1 MNKLPWAKILAVVS
15 GLAGI
20 AGAVVTPVFG
30 SALAGEVQAVLEA
43 VSGILVIIAGTHATS
58 LVYVKAKL
66 SAQREDDMIRQVLRQ
81 ANKLT

>member
-1 MNKLPWAKILAVVS
+1 MKITLAQVIAVVS
-15 GLAGI
+15 GLAGV
-20 AGAVVTPVFG
+20 AGAVLVPTCG
-30 SALAGEVQAVLEA
+30 TALAGEVQAVLEA